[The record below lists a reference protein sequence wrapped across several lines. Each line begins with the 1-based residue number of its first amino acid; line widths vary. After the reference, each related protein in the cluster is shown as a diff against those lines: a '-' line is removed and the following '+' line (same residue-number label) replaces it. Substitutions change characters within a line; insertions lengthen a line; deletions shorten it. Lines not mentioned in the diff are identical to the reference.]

1 MTRQEFI
8 DGICDFY
15 DLKDWCDDNDCDV
28 CEDIYSEDEFDDY
41 VNNELYDRTRRND
54 GWQDVLT
61 WLENVP
67 TGYCFYDTYNR
78 EGVDESGYEFDEC
91 KARALDWGDDEEIW
105 EEEEIEEEC
114 EEEDEEE
121 EEEELEPI
129 QFEILFVDEPFDDI
143 QQAYTPPAP
152 PEPEPMPTNDPATP
166 EFEFKEEPL
175 IPISELYGEITII

>member
-1 MTRQEFI
+1 MTRQEFV
-8 DGICDFY
+8 DDICDFY

-28 CEDIYSEDEFDDY
+28 CEDIYSQDEFDDY
-41 VNNELYDRTRRND
+41 VNNELYDRTRND
-54 GWQDVLT
+54 DWQDVLA
-61 WLENVP
+61 WLESVP
-67 TGYCFYDTYNR
+67 TGYYFYDTYNW

-91 KARALDWGDDEEIW
+91 KARALEWGDDEEIW
-105 EEEEIEEEC
+105 EEEEIEEEY

-129 QFEILFVDEPFDDI
+129 QLEILFVDEPFDDI

-152 PEPEPMPTNDPATP
+152 PEPEPTPTEASATP

-175 IPISELYGEITII
+175 SPISELYGEITII

>member
-8 DGICDFY
+8 DEIYDFY
-15 DLKDWCDDNDCDV
+15 DLKDWCDENDCDA
-28 CEDIYSEDEFDDY
+28 CEDIYSQDEFDDY
-41 VNNELYDRTRRND
+41 INEGLYDRARCDDWR
-54 GWQDVLT
+54 DVLS

-67 TGYCFYDTYNR
+67 TGYDFYDTYNW
-78 EGVDESGYEFDEC
+78 EGVDCNGYEFDEC
-91 KARALDWGDDEEIW
+91 KDKALNWGDDEEIW

-129 QFEILFVDEPFDDI
+129 QLEILFVDEPFDDI

-152 PEPEPMPTNDPATP
+152 PKPEPTPTEAPATP

-175 IPISELYGEITII
+175 CPISELYGEITII